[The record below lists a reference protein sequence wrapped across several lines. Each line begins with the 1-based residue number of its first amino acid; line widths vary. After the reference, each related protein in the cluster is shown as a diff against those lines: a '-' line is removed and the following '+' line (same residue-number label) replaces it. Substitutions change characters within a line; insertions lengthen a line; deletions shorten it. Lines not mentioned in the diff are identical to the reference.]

1 MQSSLPLRLRKAAR
15 RLGEQ
20 SVAVGELAA
29 LQGRAAIGSL
39 LILLALPCMLP
50 VAGVGT
56 VLGMGLAGLSLGLW
70 RQQEELRLP
79 DRVSGFNMPARWARR
94 VLEIQATMYDLA
106 GRAARPRLPAAFA
119 SAAQRATALTVAL
132 MAGLIILPIPF
143 GNVLPAI
150 AISLFGLGMVFRDG
164 VLMLLG
170 GLVSVLAVLFTAT
183 LAWGAWQLGQ
193 TWLPI

>member
-56 VLGMGLAGLSLGLW
+56 VLGMGLVGLSLGLW

-79 DRVSGFNMPARWARR
+79 DRVSAFCMPSRWARR

-132 MAGLIILPIPF
+132 MSGLIILPIPF

-164 VLMLLG
+164 ILMLLG

>member
-1 MQSSLPLRLRKAAR
+1 MQSSLPHRLRTAAR
-15 RLGEQ
+15 SLGEQ

-39 LILLALPCMLP
+39 LILLSLPCMLP

-56 VLGMGLAGLSLGLW
+56 VLGMGLVGLSLGLW
-70 RQQEELRLP
+70 RLQEELTLP
-79 DRVSGFNMPARWARR
+79 DRVAGFCMPARWARK
-94 VLEIQATMYDLA
+94 VLNLQATMYDIA
-106 GRAARPRLPAAFA
+106 GRAARQRLSVAFG
-119 SAAQRATALTVAL
+119 SAARRATALTVAL
-132 MAGLIILPIPF
+132 MSGLIILPIPF

-164 VLMLLG
+164 ALMLLG
-170 GLVSVLAVLFTAT
+170 GVVSVLAVSFTAT

-193 TWLPI
+193 TWLPF

>member
-70 RQQEELRLP
+70 RQQQELRLP
-79 DRVSGFNMPARWARR
+79 DRVSGFSMPARWARR
-94 VLEIQATMYDLA
+94 VLELQATMYDLA

-170 GLVSVLAVLFTAT
+170 GLVSVLAVLFTGT
-183 LAWGAWQLGQ
+183 LAWGAWALGKS
-193 TWLPI
+193 WLPF

>member
-79 DRVSGFNMPARWARR
+79 DRVSAFNMPARWARR

-170 GLVSVLAVLFTAT
+170 GVTSLLAVLFTAT
-183 LAWGAWQLGQ
+183 LAWGAWALGKS
-193 TWLPI
+193 WLPF